1 MAGMIS
7 MHLEQFLE
15 DAFLR
20 ILNMS
25 MTASYI
31 IAAVIIAQ
39 LSPLISERIG
49 RRRTGTTASSR
60 QGGLSGR

>member
-31 IAAVIIAQ
+31 IAAVIIAR
-39 LSPLISERIG
+39 L
-49 RRRTGTTASSR
+49 
-60 QGGLSGR
+60 